1 MSTHKW
7 IGKKYELIEPVGEGG
22 MAKVWRGLAHGA
34 SGFTC
39 RVAIKRVLQQLETD
53 SHVVDLFV
61 EEARVVSQLQH
72 PNIVQVHDF
81 DRDEEG
87 RYFLVM
93 EWVGGLD
100 LEKWVRS
107 FDGKTTPWHIV
118 AEIGLEVLRALH
130 AAHEHSGDDGV
141 PKPIIHRD
149 VTPSNIL
156 LSRMGIVKLADFGM
170 ARAADRASMTAPGIL
185 KGKLSYSAP
194 ELINQQP
201 ASPRSD
207 VFSLGVVLWE
217 ALTGQRLFAGRD
229 AIATLKNI
237 LEAEVPSL
245 LDVRP
250 DVPIGFATVVHRA
263 LQRNPVARFA
273 SAAEMERALV
283 GVSRH
288 YPERVD
294 DRVLAIAVREAMK
307 RRQLTDS
314 KPRAT

>member
-1 MSTHKW
+1 MPPPPPRRW

-22 MAKVWRGLAHGA
+22 MAAVWRGLAHGA
-34 SGFTC
+34 SGFHC
-39 RVAIKRVLQQLETD
+39 RVAIKRVLQQLESD

-93 EWVGGLD
+93 EWIGGLD

-107 FDGKTTPWHIV
+107 FDGDTTPWHIV
-118 AEIGLEVLRALH
+118 AEIGLELLRALQ
-130 AAHEHSGDDGV
+130 AAHEHTDDDGR
-141 PKPIIHRD
+141 PTPIIHRD
-149 VTPSNIL
+149 VTPSNVL
-156 LSRMGIVKLADFGM
+156 LSKHGIVKLADFGM
-170 ARAADRASMTAPGIL
+170 AKAADRAAMTAPGMI

-201 ASPRSD
+201 ASARSD
-207 VFSLGVVLWE
+207 LFSFGAVLWE
-217 ALTGQRLFAGRD
+217 ALTGKRLFLAKD
-229 AIATLKNI
+229 PISTVKNI
-237 LEAEVPSL
+237 LDGEIPSL

-263 LQRNPVARFA
+263 LQRNPAARFH
-273 SAAEMERALV
+273 SAAEMQRALAA
-283 GVSRH
+283 VSRH
-288 YPERVD
+288 FPERVD
-294 DRVLAIAVREAMK
+294 DQVLALSVRGAMQRRAQAK
-307 RRQLTDS
+307 R
-314 KPRAT
+314 

>member
-1 MSTHKW
+1 MPPPPLPRRW

-22 MAKVWRGLAHGA
+22 VAAVWRGIAHGA
-34 SGFTC
+34 SGFSC
-39 RVAIKRVLQQLETD
+39 RVAIKRVLQQLEKD
-53 SHVVDLFV
+53 AHVVELFV

-81 DRDEEG
+81 DRDEG
-87 RYFLVM
+87 GHYFLVM
-93 EWVGGLD
+93 EWVEGLD

-107 FDGKTTPWHIV
+107 FDGDTTPWHIV

-130 AAHEHSGDDGV
+130 AAHEHTDDADRTT
-141 PKPIIHRD
+141 PIIHRD

-156 LSRMGIVKLADFGM
+156 LSKRGIIKLADFGM
-170 ARAADRASMTAPGIL
+170 ARAADRAAMTAPGMI

-201 ASPRSD
+201 ASARSD
-207 VFSLGVVLWE
+207 LFSLGVVLWE
-217 ALTGQRLFAGRD
+217 ALTGKRLFLGRD
-229 AIATLKNI
+229 PISTVKNI

-250 DVPIGFATVVHRA
+250 DVPLGLATVVHRA
-263 LQRNPVARFA
+263 LQRNPAARFG
-273 SAAEMERALV
+273 SALEMQRAFA
-283 GVSRH
+283 GVARH

-294 DRVLAIAVREAMK
+294 DRTLSLSVRAAM
-307 RRQLTDS
+307 RR
-314 KPRAT
+314 KV

>member
-1 MSTHKW
+1 MATRRW
-7 IGKKYELIEPVGEGG
+7 IGKRYELIEQIGEGG

-39 RVAIKRVLQQLETD
+39 RVAIKRVLQQLERD
-53 SHVVDLFV
+53 AHVVELFV

-81 DRDEEG
+81 DQDEEG

-93 EWVGGLD
+93 EWVDGLALD
-100 LEKWVRS
+100 QWVRS
-107 FDGKTTPWHIV
+107 FDGITTPWHIV
-118 AEIGLEVLRALH
+118 AEIGMQVLRALH
-130 AAHEHSGDDGV
+130 AAHEHSDDSGV
-141 PKPIIHRD
+141 AMPIVHRD
-149 VTPSNIL
+149 VTPSNVL
-156 LSRMGIVKLADFGM
+156 LGRMGIVKLADFGM
-170 ARAADRASMTAPGIL
+170 ARAADRAAMTAPGVL

-201 ASPRSD
+201 ASARSD
-207 VFSLGVVLWE
+207 LFSLGVVLWE
-217 ALTGQRLFAGRD
+217 ALTGKRLFAGRD
-229 AIATLKNI
+229 PVATLKNV

-250 DVPIGFATVVHRA
+250 DVPLGFATAVHRA
-263 LQRNPVARFA
+263 LQRNPAARFA
-273 SAAEMERALV
+273 SAAEMQRTLA

-294 DRVLAIAVREAMK
+294 DRVISLSVQEAQ
-307 RRQLTDS
+307 RRTIES
-314 KPRAT
+314 P

>member
-1 MSTHKW
+1 MNQRRW
-7 IGKKYELIEPVGEGG
+7 IGKKYELIEPIGEGG
-22 MAKVWRGLAHGA
+22 MAHVWRGLAHGA
-34 SGFTC
+34 DGFAC
-39 RVAIKRVLQQLETD
+39 RVAVKRVLQALESD
-53 SHVVDLFV
+53 KNVVDLFV

-100 LEKWVRS
+100 LEQWVRS
-107 FDGKTTPWHIV
+107 FDGNSTPWHIV
-118 AEIGLEVLRALH
+118 AEIGIEVLRALH
-130 AAHEHSGDDGV
+130 AAHEHADDDGV

-149 VTPSNIL
+149 VTPSNVL
-156 LSRMGIVKLADFGM
+156 LSRVGIVKLADFGM

-201 ASPRSD
+201 ATARTD
-207 VFSLGVVLWE
+207 LFSLGIVLWE

-229 AIATLKNI
+229 PISTLRNI

-250 DVPIGFATVVHRA
+250 DVPIGFASVVNRA
-263 LQRNPVARFA
+263 LQRNPAARFA
-273 SAAEMERALV
+273 SAAEMQRALV
-283 GVSRH
+283 AVSRH

-294 DRVLAIAVREAMK
+294 DRVLSLSVRAAIS
-307 RRQLTDS
+307 RRAQSS
-314 KPRAT
+314 K